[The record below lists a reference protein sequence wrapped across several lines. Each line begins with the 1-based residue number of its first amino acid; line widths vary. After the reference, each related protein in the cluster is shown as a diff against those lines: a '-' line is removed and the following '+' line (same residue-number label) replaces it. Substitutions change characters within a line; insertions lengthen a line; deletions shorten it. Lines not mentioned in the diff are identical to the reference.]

1 MIATRKLAP
10 SAVAAL
16 LAACT
21 DPAASPL
28 ADATR
33 DPTPVVDAFAEDDGA
48 PRQGLL
54 SPTRDL
60 PPGEPRCGDLGPQR
74 QPTRLDPDAPLRPR
88 LDRTSRPFGPDPVS
102 AYTIPLRST
111 EIDARVVGTTAELV
125 VRHEFRNTLPTA
137 VDARYAYPL
146 QPGATVVDF
155 KIRVGDRQLRG
166 AVRRHRAGRSPA
178 PADRFTQAIDR
189 IPADAIVE
197 VELRVVMPLRPND
210 GRYTLILPT
219 AVGAPPV
226 PNEPTVRSCG
236 TLDVRIRLATGTPPA
251 DLRSEL
257 HTLTVVPLLG
267 EVQLGLARELRPDR
281 DIEVSWRLAGA
292 GVQAHILTQR
302 TADGTGHLALEIH
315 PPRSFPAA
323 LVRPRELVLAVDVS
337 PTLPALT
344 RALAREAVHE
354 LLAELGPAD
363 TFQLLRITGDAAS
376 TFAPTPLSVGAADH
390 ARALAFLA
398 AADDGETTALAG
410 ITAALTR
417 PPDRERLRTLI
428 LIGDGHDAA
437 VLLTALARL
446 RGDARLYVLGIDAAV
461 DRGRL
466 AAIARLARGA
476 AVFAGTAEP
485 AAAVAARVREQLG
498 RPVLT
503 DIQIDWGDLPIE
515 DLLPAEL
522 PDVHLGGSLVIRARL
537 RGHVRRLDRFTRVSG
552 TLGGRPFDHVV
563 QPDDR
568 SGDGGTALAVA
579 WAERRIDDLLGLP
592 TRDRSTPDSREAI
605 VTALGLD
612 LRLTTPY
619 TALFAVEER
628 RTRLPSGE
636 LRAIELVADLPAT
649 IPQPWPA
656 LADEPRPR

>member
-1 MIATRKLAP
+1 MIATRKLAL

-16 LAACT
+16 QAACS
-21 DPAASPL
+21 DPAAAPEVS
-28 ADATR
+28 ATR
-33 DPTPVVDAFAEDDGA
+33 HATPIADAEDDA

-88 LDRTSRPFGPDPVS
+88 LDLAA
-102 AYTIPLRST
+102 AYTVPLRST
-111 EIDARVVGTTAELV
+111 EVDALVVGTTAELV
-125 VRHEFRNTLPTA
+125 VRHKFRNTLPTA
-137 VDARYAYPL
+137 VDARYSYPL

-178 PADRFTQAIDR
+178 PADRFTQAIDK
-189 IPADAIVE
+189 IPADAVVD
-197 VELRVVMPLRPND
+197 VELRIVAPLQPRD
-210 GRYTLILPT
+210 GRYTLVLPT

-226 PNEPTVRSCG
+226 PNEPSVRSCG
-236 TLDVRIRLATGTPPA
+236 SLDVRIRLATGAPPA
-251 DLRSEL
+251 DLRSEF
-257 HTLTVVPLLG
+257 HTLTVAPILG

-292 GVQAHILTQR
+292 AVQAHLLTQR
-302 TADGTGHLALEIH
+302 TADGTAHLALEIH

-337 PTLPALT
+337 PTIQPPA
-344 RALAREAVHE
+344 RALAREAVQH
-354 LLAELGPAD
+354 LLADLGPAD
-363 TFQLLRITGDAAS
+363 TFQLLRITDNTASGLAPAPLAAGV
-376 TFAPTPLSVGAADH
+376 PDQ

-398 AADDGETTALAG
+398 DVDDGETTALAG
-410 ITAALTR
+410 VTAALTR
-417 PPDRERLRTLI
+417 PTDPEHLRTLI
-428 LIGDGHDAA
+428 LIGDGRDADA
-437 VLLTALARL
+437 LLTALVPL
-446 RGDARLYVLGIDAAV
+446 RGDARLYFLGIDAAV
-461 DRGRL
+461 DRARL
-466 AAIARLARGA
+466 AAIARLGRGA
-476 AVFAGTAEP
+476 AVFVGTAEP
-485 AAAVAARVREQLG
+485 PAAVAARVREELG

-515 DLLPAEL
+515 DLLPIDL
-522 PDVHLGGSLVIRARL
+522 PDVHLGGSLVVRARL
-537 RGHVRRLDRFTRVSG
+537 RGHVQRLDRFTRVSG

-568 SGDGGTALAVA
+568 SSDGGTALAVA
-579 WAERRIDDLLGLP
+579 WASRRIDELLTP
-592 TRDRSTPDSREAI
+592 ARDDRSGPASREAL
-605 VTALGLD
+605 VTALALD

-636 LRAIELVADLPAT
+636 LRAIEIVADLPAT
-649 IPQPWPA
+649 APQAWPA
-656 LADEPRPR
+656 LVDEPPPR